1 MVNNMNK
8 KIIKIGRFELNN
20 KSIYINRF
28 ELISDS
34 GREKTIYCKDMYFQI
49 QDGGRTLKVF
59 YQDKNVCKNG
69 KEILNLLGE
78 DSWNWIDLLKELG
91 EEDND

>member
-1 MVNNMNK
+1 M
-8 KIIKIGRFELNN
+8 
-20 KSIYINRF
+20 KSKTIYINRF

-69 KEILNLLGE
+69 KEISKLLGNNGGSE
-78 DSWNWIDLLKELG
+78 IDLIKLLELG

>member
-1 MVNNMNK
+1 MSKNVIGVDMG
-8 KIIKIGRFELNN
+8 IKDYHLKQVSNT
-20 KSIYINRF
+20 SIKINRF

-49 QDGGRTLKVF
+49 QDSGSTIKVF

-69 KEILNLLGE
+69 EEISKLIG
-78 DSWNWIDLLKELG
+78 DK
-91 EEDND
+91 